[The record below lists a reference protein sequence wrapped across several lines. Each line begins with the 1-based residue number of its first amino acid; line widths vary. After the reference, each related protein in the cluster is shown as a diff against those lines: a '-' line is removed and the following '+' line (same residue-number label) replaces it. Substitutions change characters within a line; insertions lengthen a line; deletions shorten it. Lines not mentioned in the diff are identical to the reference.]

1 MLAILGTIVG
11 LTLVLLI
18 LYRIIQR
25 KRRIMLRERI
35 NAGEVDIEQLALT
48 QFKVPRET
56 VEKMPQYT
64 YLGFTQNLETES
76 PKTPVQTK
84 AIEVESSSA
93 TSTTPSLS
101 EGRESTESDESGLKK
116 PEPAKINPRSDD
128 PNNSDETGS
137 SRNPYRL
144 SHTQTTCAICLD
156 DFVAGSTTVRELP
169 CGHIF
174 DPGCIDEYLTETSSL
189 CPLCKK
195 SVLPAGSCP
204 IQVTNDMVRQEAAVR
219 RGRN

>member
-11 LTLVLLI
+11 LTLVLLF

-25 KRRIMLRERI
+25 KRRAILRERI
-35 NAGEVDIEQLALT
+35 NAGEVDIEQLTLN

-64 YLGFTQNLETES
+64 YLGFTQNLETEA

-93 TSTTPSLS
+93 ASTPSLS
-101 EGRESTESDESGLKK
+101 EGRKSSESDESGLKK
-116 PEPAKINPRSDD
+116 PEPAMINPKTDDSDD
-128 PNNSDETGS
+128 SDETSS
-137 SRNPYRL
+137 SRKPYRL

-204 IQVTNDMVRQEAAVR
+204 VQVTNEMVRQEAAVR